1 MGIGK
6 MEQRTPEWFAARA
19 GRVTASNAGALLGLS
34 PHTSEADGFRRL
46 VRSMNGFDS
55 EFVGN
60 VATEYGTFH
69 EDGALAEYKMETGN
83 EVEHLAFATHGDWLG
98 ASPDGLVG
106 KRGMLEIKCP
116 FGQRKTDPPAFKS
129 IDEQPHYYAQMQIQ
143 MFCTERDWCDFY
155 QWSPNGTKIEIVD
168 ASQDW
173 LAENLPRLHD
183 IWKRAKA
190 ADPADFAGPKRQEYD
205 TPEAAKLVA
214 EYDELRDAI
223 DNANDRKKDILARMV
238 EMSGKRDAVI
248 GGRNLT
254 LVKRKGTVSYAKALA
269 KIAPDADLEPYR
281 GDPSEGWVLK

>member
-1 MGIGK
+1 

-46 VRSMNGFDS
+46 VRSMHGFDS

-83 EVEHLAFATHGDWLG
+83 DVEPLAFATHSDWLG
-98 ASPDGLVG
+98 ALPDGMINED
-106 KRGMLEIKCP
+106 GMLEIKCP

-129 IDEQPHYYAQMQIQ
+129 IDDQPHYYAKMQIQ
-143 MFCTERDWCDFY
+143 MLCTGREWCDFF
-155 QWSPNGTKIEIVD
+155 QWSPHGTMLQKVFLDQAWID
-168 ASQDW
+168 
-173 LAENLPRLHD
+173 ENLVELYD
-183 IWKRAKA
+183 IWLRANK
-190 ADPADFAGPKRQEYD
+190 ADPADFVGPKRQEYD
-205 TPEAAKLVA
+205 TPEAAKLQ
-214 EYDELRDAI
+214 DAI

-254 LVKRKGTVSYAKALA
+254 LVKRQGSVAYAKALA
-269 KIAPDADLEPYR
+269 KIAPKADIEPYR
-281 GDPSEGWVLK
+281 GKSSESWQLK